1 MRIAWLTRHPGGP
14 VVQLLSRL
22 APEVDVRTAGG
33 GDGPDDRLAVVD
45 LSDAAGGDRRVL
57 ALGWATVELDRAA
70 GELDGIDQRGGRPV
84 ALGDDPLL
92 GARCRLIAPREGGPD
107 VILLE
112 PATEGRIAASLARF
126 GEGPAALYVS
136 GGPGGLAGAI
146 EWIRRSGGIVS
157 RAADGPFGRSALI
170 LGGQAWGPHV
180 VLVDE
185 PDTGGAGPGTIDL

>member
-1 MRIAWLTRHPGGP
+1 MRIAWLTRQPGGS
-14 VVQLLSRL
+14 VVRLLVRL
-22 APEVDVRTAGG
+22 APGVEVRTAGP
-33 GDGPDDRLAVVD
+33 DEDPDDRLAVLD
-45 LSDAAGGDRRVL
+45 LTDATGGAGRVL

-70 GELDGIDQRGGRPV
+70 GELDGINDPGGPPAAV
-84 ALGDDPLL
+84 GDDPLL
-92 GARCRLIAPREGGPD
+92 GARCRLVAPREGRAD

-126 GEGPAALYVS
+126 GEGPAALYV
-136 GGPGGLAGAI
+136 GAGPGGLAGAL
-146 EWIRRSGGIVS
+146 EWIRESGGIVS

-185 PDTGGAGPGTIDL
+185 PDTGGAGPGTIDR